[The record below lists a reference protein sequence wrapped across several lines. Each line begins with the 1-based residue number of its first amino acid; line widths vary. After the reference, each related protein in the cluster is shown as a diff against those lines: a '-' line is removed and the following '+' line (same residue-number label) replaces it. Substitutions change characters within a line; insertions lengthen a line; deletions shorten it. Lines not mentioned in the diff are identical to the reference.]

1 MNRKLAALSLTLI
14 SVCGSALVFG
24 QEPANDDGPPP
35 MPEGKAAAIVMS
47 ASSDGGPVEI
57 QAFDVSGSG
66 VFSSMS
72 MGPIM
77 LGPGGF
83 MPGMLGGAGGGIYSN
98 SLNWLEDEN
107 MLTEL
112 DIIDEQR
119 EQLQQLRDEVQK
131 RRQDF
136 GKTVRELPAEKRVD
150 FIREF
155 SNLLSANT
163 DEKVNEIL
171 LPHQRKR
178 FDQLRLQTQMRNSGT
193 GALENEKLIEQLGIT
208 DEQREELKK
217 KRTEVEEKLRV
228 KLEQLRK
235 EAQDEMLSVL
245 TPAQRDTLKELVGRE
260 VEFKSPPR
268 QMPMPMP
275 GAAPKTGP
283 APKTNPAPKK

>member
-1 MNRKLAALSLTLI
+1 MNRKLAVICLA
-14 SVCGSALVFG
+14 VVGVWGPAWVFG
-24 QEPANDDGPPP
+24 QEPADENAPPP
-35 MPEGKAAAIVMS
+35 MPEGKSAAIVMS

-57 QAFDVSGSG
+57 QAFDMSGSG
-66 VFSSMS
+66 GFTMS
-72 MGPIM
+72 TGPIM
-77 LGPGGF
+77 FAPGMGGF
-83 MPGMLGGAGGGIYSN
+83 GMFGGAGGGVYNN
-98 SLNWLEDEN
+98 SLNWLEDESL
-107 MLTEL
+107 LTEL
-112 DIIDEQR
+112 DIIDDQR
-119 EQLQQLRDEVQK
+119 EKLQQLRDEVQQ

-178 FDQLRLQTQMRNSGT
+178 FDQLRLQTQMRNSGA

-217 KRTEVEEKLRV
+217 KRAEVEEKLRQ
-228 KLEQLRK
+228 KLDQLRK
-235 EAQDEMLSVL
+235 EAQDEIFSVL

-260 VEFKSPPR
+260 FEFKSTLR
-268 QMPMPMP
+268 QMPMPGP
-275 GAAPKTGP
+275 ASASKTGP
-283 APKTNPAPKK
+283 APKTSPAPKK

>member
-1 MNRKLAALSLTLI
+1 MNRKLAVICLAWVGL
-14 SVCGSALVFG
+14 CGPALVFG
-24 QEPANDDGPPP
+24 QEPANEDGPPP
-35 MPEGKAAAIVMS
+35 MPEGKSAAIVMS

-66 VFSSMS
+66 GFSIST
-72 MGPIM
+72 GPIM
-77 LGPGGF
+77 F
-83 MPGMLGGAGGGIYSN
+83 APGMDGFGMFGGAGGGVYNN
-98 SLNWLEDEN
+98 SLNWLEDESL
-107 MLTEL
+107 LTEL

-119 EQLQQLRDEVQK
+119 EKLQQLRDEVQK

-163 DEKVNEIL
+163 DEKVNEIF

-178 FDQLRLQTQMRNSGT
+178 FEQLRLQTQMRNSGA

-217 KRTEVEEKLRV
+217 KRAEVEEKLRQ
-228 KLEQLRK
+228 KLDQLRK
-235 EAQDEMLSVL
+235 EAQDEIFSVL
-245 TPAQRDTLKELVGRE
+245 TRAQRDTLKELVGRE
-260 VEFKSPPR
+260 FGFESTPR
-268 QMPMPMP
+268 QMPMPE
-275 GAAPKTGP
+275 AASKTGP
-283 APKTNPAPKK
+283 APKTSPAPKK

>member
-14 SVCGSALVFG
+14 GVWGSALVFG
-24 QEPANDDGPPP
+24 QEPANEDGPPP
-35 MPEGKAAAIVMS
+35 MPEGKSAAIVMS

-57 QAFDVSGSG
+57 QAFDVSGAG
-66 VFSSMS
+66 GFSLST
-72 MGPIM
+72 GPIM
-77 LGPGGF
+77 FAPSMGGMSMF
-83 MPGMLGGAGGGIYSN
+83 GGGGGVYNN
-98 SLNWLEDEN
+98 SLNWLEDESL
-107 MLTEL
+107 LTEL

-119 EQLQQLRDEVQK
+119 ERLQQLRDEVQK

-178 FDQLRLQTQMRNSGT
+178 FDQLRLQTQMRNSGA

-217 KRTEVEEKLRV
+217 KRAEVEEKLRK
-228 KLEQLRK
+228 KLDQLRK
-235 EAQDEMLSVL
+235 EAQDEIFSVL

-260 VEFKSPPR
+260 FEFKSPPR
-268 QMPMPMP
+268 QMAMPMP
-275 GAAPKTGP
+275 EPKTGP

>member
-1 MNRKLAALSLTLI
+1 MNRKLAVICLAVICLDVVG
-14 SVCGSALVFG
+14 VCGPAWVFG
-24 QEPANDDGPPP
+24 QEPADENAPPP

-57 QAFDVSGSG
+57 QAFEVSGSG
-66 VFSSMS
+66 GFTMS
-72 MGPIM
+72 TGPIM
-77 LGPGGF
+77 F
-83 MPGMLGGAGGGIYSN
+83 APGMGGMGMFGGGGGVYNN
-98 SLNWLEDEN
+98 SLNWLEDES

-119 EQLQQLRDEVQK
+119 EKLQQLRDEVQK

-155 SNLLSANT
+155 ANLLSANT

-178 FDQLRLQTQMRNSGT
+178 FDQLRLQTQMRNSGA

-208 DEQREELKK
+208 DAQREELKK
-217 KRTEVEEKLRV
+217 KRAEVEVKLRK
-228 KLEQLRK
+228 KLDALRK
-235 EAQDEMLSVL
+235 EAQEEMCSVL
-245 TPAQRDTLKELVGRE
+245 TQEQRDKLKEMLGRE
-260 VEFKSPPR
+260 YDK
-268 QMPMPMP
+268 
-275 GAAPKTGP
+275 
-283 APKTNPAPKK
+283 